1 MIRLLPMTV
10 YLSCRGLPPVAGRAG
25 GRNLRVGAR
34 LVRALCAMACLGLVL
49 FGFAAHAADGDP
61 PAAPPPAK
69 IEALGSIEGVVTYR
83 GENPKSRY
91 ADEEGHYRDLLEVD
105 PKSRGVR
112 YVVVF
117 IGDDEAALKRAAPQ
131 TNNVPTASPPVVI
144 DQKDYIF
151 VPHLIAVRAGQ
162 AVRFTNSDAANHNV
176 RTLSAHAKNFFNV
189 FTGNGHAYEH
199 RFVAEPSGR
208 AIPLGCD
215 IHPWMRGWVYV
226 FDHAGFAVT
235 DEQGRFVIP
244 KVPAGRH
251 KLVLQQPDVEWREER
266 SIEVTTKAAIQVKV
280 EMEREKF
287 RTR

>member
-1 MIRLLPMTV
+1 MTV
-10 YLSCRGLPPVAGRAG
+10 CLDCQSARPLAGRAER
-25 GRNLRVGAR
+25 RNQRLRVR
-34 LVRALCAMACLGLVL
+34 LVRVL
-49 FGFAAHAADGDP
+49 FAMTCFGVALFSPAAHAAEGDP

-69 IEALGSIEGVVTYR
+69 TEALGSIEGLVTYR
-83 GENPKSRY
+83 GENLKSRY

-117 IGDDEAALKRAAPQ
+117 LGGDEAGLKRTDPP
-131 TNNVPTASPPVVI
+131 TNNVPAASPPVLI

-176 RTLSAHAKNFFNV
+176 RTSAAHAKNFFNV

-199 RFVAEPSGR
+199 RFVAEAPGR
-208 AIPLGCD
+208 SIPLGCD

-226 FDHAGFAVT
+226 FDHAFFAVT
-235 DEQGRFVIP
+235 DEQGRFAIP
-244 KVPAGRH
+244 NVPAGRH

-266 SIEVTTKAAIQVKV
+266 SIEVTTNAATQAKV